1 MKTEQPDE
9 MTSLKAENALLREQL
24 SYDQGHNQEA
34 MRLLDA
40 ARVDSNGP
48 EGYGK
53 RQSLTL
59 PQRIEKLL
67 KREVVD
73 PWMPIETAPKD
84 GTEILLCRD
93 GYVDYLDMIIGFWRT
108 EGLATPGMYGTHNGG
123 LLRPDVW
130 RYWMPKPLPPK
141 KGNL

>member
-1 MKTEQPDE
+1 MKT
-9 MTSLKAENALLREQL
+9 L
-24 SYDQGHNQEA
+24 
-34 MRLLDA
+34 
-40 ARVDSNGP
+40 
-48 EGYGK
+48 
-53 RQSLTL
+53 
-59 PQRIEKLL
+59 IEKLKHACIDADYYNPCSRVIDDEQL
-67 KREVVD
+67 ANIILAHD

-108 EGLATPGMYGTHNGG
+108 EGLATPGMYGAHNEG

-141 KGNL
+141 VDKLAQMTIDAQRRGEYDPPFNNPLIKDKS